1 MRKGKKCLPNR
12 EAWQQR
18 QVCLASL
25 QFLQRCLRP
34 DAAVIRPV
42 SAAWLFQLPC
52 QMRLDSRPFGG
63 DDRIDGGIADGAIGH
78 HNMRAQDAIKSGAE
92 PFDRAPALVIDHM
105 GAEFNGPAVQI
116 FKGVAQQQQFAFRVQ
131 SGFLH

>member
-1 MRKGKKCLPNR
+1 MRKGKKYLPNR
-12 EAWQQR
+12 EAQQQR

-42 SAAWLFQLPC
+42 SAAWLFQLPS

-78 HNMRAQDAIKSGAE
+78 HHMRAQ
-92 PFDRAPALVIDHM
+92 DHM